1 MQAGTTLKRESS
13 PFLAEWDKLR
23 EEIISCTRCPRLAKY
38 RREVARIRKKQ
49 FADWTYWGAPLP
61 GFGDRE
67 AQLLIIG
74 LAPAAHGGNRTGRMF
89 TGDGSADFL
98 MRALHE
104 AEFANQPTSVHV
116 RDGLQMM
123 NSFMTAMVRCAPPLN
138 KPLASELSNC
148 SIYFDRELALLRHVR
163 VVLVLGRIA
172 FKGYLDYLKR
182 QGYRT
187 VGLKF
192 KHGQKYAM
200 PPGAPVLI
208 ASYHPSRQNTQTGR
222 LTRTMMNAVLRVVN
236 SSITERT

>member
-1 MQAGTTLKRESS
+1 LDSGTGPL
-13 PFLAEWDKLR
+13 PAEWEKLR
-23 EEIISCTRCPRLAKY
+23 EEIISCTLCPRLVKY
-38 RREVARIRKKQ
+38 RREVARKKKRQ

-67 AQLLIIG
+67 AELLIIG

-104 AEFANQPTSVHV
+104 AGFANQPTSIHV

-123 NSFMTAMVRCAPPLN
+123 NSFMTAMVRCAPPQN

-148 SIYFDRELALLRHVR
+148 SIYFDRELALLPHVQI
-163 VVLVLGRIA
+163 VLVLGRVA
-172 FKGYLDYLKR
+172 FKGYLDHLKR
-182 QGYRT
+182 QGYCT

-192 KHGQKYAM
+192 KHGQKYPM
-200 PPGAPVLI
+200 PLRVPVLI

-222 LTRTMMNAVLRVVN
+222 LTRRMMNAALRVVN
-236 SSITERT
+236 SSLAERT